1 MKTKQTKMEL
11 IHYEKNEDKKSKKYM
26 VSHNNGKTELEME
39 LTVTCDLSYFC
50 GGVEVEM
57 AMDDFPYFDNETDAV
72 LKYADWLERLGI
84 ALRREAKRAIKR
96 GVS

>member
-11 IHYEKNEDKKSKKYM
+11 IHYEKGKDKKSKKYM
-26 VSHNNGKTELEME
+26 VSHDNGKTKLEQE
-39 LTVTCDLSYFC
+39 LTVTCDLFVSR
-50 GGVEVEM
+50 GLKVEI
-57 AMDDFPYFDNETDAV
+57 AMDDFPRFDNETEAV

-96 GVS
+96 GIP